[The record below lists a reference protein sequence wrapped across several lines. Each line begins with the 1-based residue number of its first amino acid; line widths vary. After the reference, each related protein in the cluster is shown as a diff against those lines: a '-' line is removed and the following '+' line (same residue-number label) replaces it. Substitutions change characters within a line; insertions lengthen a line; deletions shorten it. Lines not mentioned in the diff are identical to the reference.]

1 MVNNDGNNQ
10 DDGDFL
16 FAGRI
21 VPLRRD
27 GNLVYAR
34 TLRRGE
40 EDTGEGVPLEA
51 GDQLVFPAGELV
63 VDSRDID
70 EYYNPIGLGGYRPV
84 ANTVWTWS
92 QIAGEELG
100 FFLFFF
106 ALARRTD
113 AAHALW
119 VSTIEAR
126 DRARK
131 ERGIARR
138 QAHFNALSAAEVAI
152 IALGRCYRMVLGL
165 VEKYCP
171 SLQVPDSVTRT
182 SAAVLEL
189 RNAFEHIDERAEGR
203 VGRGRVSA
211 GALTIFFQPD
221 FVRSSVLRY
230 KDYELDF
237 ESQVLAALID
247 CRAFVMDAID
257 ERAKQRAENS

>member
-1 MVNNDGNNQ
+1 MNTDDNRQ

-16 FAGRI
+16 IAGRI
-21 VPLRRD
+21 VPLRRE

-40 EDTGEGVPLEA
+40 EDTGEGVHLKA
-51 GDQLVFPAGELV
+51 GDQLVIPAGELV

-70 EYYNPIGLGGYRPV
+70 EYYNPLGRGGYRPV

-92 QIAGEELG
+92 QFAGEELG

-126 DRARK
+126 DRAIK
-131 ERGIARR
+131 QRGIAQR
-138 QAHFNALSAAEVAI
+138 QAHLHALAAAEVTI
-152 IALGRCYRMVLGL
+152 ITLGRCYRMVLDL
-165 VEKYCP
+165 VKKYCP

-182 SAAVLEL
+182 SEAVQEM

-211 GALTIFFQPD
+211 DALTIFVQPD
-221 FVRSSVLRY
+221 FVHSSTLRY
-230 KDYELDF
+230 KNYELDF
-237 ESQVLAALID
+237 ESHVLAALID
-247 CRAFVMDAID
+247 CREFVMDAIE
-257 ERAKQRAENS
+257 ERAKQRAGNS